1 MVEDR
6 TEFVPVGR
14 DSSVTVDDH
23 DIEAGRCVGQQSG
36 QSRPVIPDT
45 LDTRPLVGVGRDMLP
60 VAAVGRA
67 GQRAGL
73 PVGPAGTG
81 LHDRGL
87 LGRRRQLAT
96 WRLLSSAVSLVR
108 RPLYERESKAKP
120 VVS

>member
-1 MVEDR
+1 VVEDR

-60 VAAVGRA
+60 VALSGELGSELAYLSV
-67 GQRAGL
+67 Q
-73 PVGPAGTG
+73 PAPACTTG
-81 LHDRGL
+81 GFSGVDGNSPHGVSS
-87 LGRRRQLAT
+87 LARCH
-96 WRLLSSAVSLVR
+96 W
-108 RPLYERESKAKP
+108 
-120 VVS
+120 